1 MQSDEIDRIERDRRK
16 REAELLLLLLL
27 LSAQARTAVRYA
39 IRLDADPIAALRRVW
54 LGAEHYPGAVTPIA
68 NAMLAA
74 HLAGWNRTARL
85 ADVSLSLPDYAAG
98 IYRPQAQFAASLALQ
113 TMADRLRVAL
123 SGAMTPEA
131 RLQAATGAF
140 RDNGWTMDRPWG
152 LAQLTGLQ
160 IVSGYGNGMMDAAF
174 ATPKVLGF
182 RHVSV
187 LDDAT
192 TDICNERNGLQLP
205 KDDPYW
211 LRNFVPLHFGCRSV
225 CQPIMRPV
233 VWSDWRPTVPPMAG
247 FGMAP
252 SWMGFNRRAA

>member
-1 MQSDEIDRIERDRRK
+1 MTDEIDCIENERRR

-54 LGAEHYPGAVTPIA
+54 LGSEHYPGAVVPIA

-85 ADVSLSLPDYAAG
+85 ADVTLPLPEYAAG
-98 IYRPQAQFAASLALQ
+98 IYRQQAQFAASLALQ
-113 TMADRLRVAL
+113 TMTDRLRVVL
-123 SGAMTPEA
+123 SGAITPEA
-131 RLQAATGAF
+131 RLLAATGAF

-192 TDICNERNGLQLP
+192 TTICEERANLQLP

-211 LRNFVPLHFGCRSV
+211 LRGCPPLHFGCRSV
-225 CQPIMRPV
+225 LMPLMRPV
-233 VWSDWRPTVPPMAG
+233 AWSDWRPTVPPMAG

-252 SWMGFNRRAA
+252 AWMGLNRRAA